1 MGLDPCEGVPWALAK
16 RTGGAGCP
24 ETCARPR
31 AGIRRCL
38 GLILLEG
45 AQVDNGLRL
54 LGRGVRKSMSVFG
67 ISSRRGLLW
76 PPYCQLGRGFAAT
89 SNVVSSVAWQRP
101 DYGRTMVS
109 ICWRRP
115 IRLEN
120 RMAKSATLSLA
131 SYLGL
136 VPPRLQLPDSA
147 RSIMRKQLIRPRSRI
162 ARTPGKGEV
171 TTKVP
176 CRSMRGW

>member
-1 MGLDPCEGVPWALAK
+1 MACAYSV
-16 RTGGAGCP
+16 GAS
-24 ETCARPR
+24 E
-31 AGIRRCL
+31 
-38 GLILLEG
+38 
-45 AQVDNGLRL
+45 
-54 LGRGVRKSMSVFG
+54 KSMSVFG
-67 ISSRRGLLW
+67 ISSRRGSLW

-136 VPPRLQLPDSA
+136 VPPRLRLPDSA
-147 RSIMRKQLIRPRSRI
+147 RSTMQKATYPATQSHRSDPRKRRDH
-162 ARTPGKGEV
+162 
-171 TTKVP
+171 
-176 CRSMRGW
+176 C